1 MHLKYFESK
10 PNNVC
15 EAKKAFTKDKDVAGF
30 FSNQN
35 FGSVFFELHQP

>member
-10 PNNVC
+10 PNNMW
-15 EAKKAFTKDKDVAGF
+15 EAKKAFTKDVAGF
-30 FSNQN
+30 LKQN